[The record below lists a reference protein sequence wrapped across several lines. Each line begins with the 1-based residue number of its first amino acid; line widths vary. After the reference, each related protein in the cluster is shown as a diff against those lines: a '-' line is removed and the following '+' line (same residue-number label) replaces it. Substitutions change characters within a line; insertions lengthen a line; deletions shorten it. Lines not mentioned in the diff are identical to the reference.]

1 MTPKWL
7 IKSQSSFLDSEE
19 WNNMEEVA
27 QSFQNDDQM
36 GASYAMN
43 LGFRILILQD
53 SGVVWAGGVVWG
65 VVACKL

>member
-1 MTPKWL
+1 MSVK
-7 IKSQSSFLDSEE
+7 KE

-53 SGVVWAGGVVWG
+53 SGVVWAGGVVLCE
-65 VVACKL
+65 V